1 MTAAPASEE
10 ELHAFLDGEL
20 DAHRSAEV
28 RSYLDSSPAA
38 ALRLAA
44 LRRDAESLRAA
55 LAGIETW
62 PPNPSLDPAILRRRL
77 RTRTWKRAA
86 RAGCL
91 AFAFGLAGLLGW
103 SARGAYVGP
112 PIDPMQDA
120 MDAYRVFATGRTQAV
135 EFVSPRV
142 ALSSWLSNSLGRDV
156 AAPDLSSRGFKLL
169 GGRLLATSEGAAG
182 MVLYEA
188 DTGQRI
194 SFYIR
199 PARHFI
205 SGTKGWH
212 EDGELRARY
221 WYRGGYG
228 FAVVGRA
235 DDARTNAIQRAFPAA
250 TM

>member
-1 MTAAPASEE
+1 MSAAPVSEE
-10 ELHAFLDGEL
+10 ELNAFLDGEL
-20 DAHRSAEV
+20 DACRSAEV
-28 RSYLDSSPAA
+28 RTLLDSSSVAA
-38 ALRLAA
+38 TRLAT
-44 LRRDAESLRAA
+44 LRRNAESLRAA

-62 PPNPSLDPAILRRRL
+62 PPNPSLDPAVIRRSL
-77 RTRTWKRAA
+77 RTRAWKRAA
-86 RAGCL
+86 RAVGL
-91 AFAFGLAGLLGW
+91 ALVVGLAGLLGW

-112 PIDPMQDA
+112 AIDPMRDA

-135 EFVSPRV
+135 ELVRPHVS
-142 ALSSWLSNSLGRDV
+142 LSSWLSTSLGREV

-182 MVLYEA
+182 LILYEA

-199 PARHFI
+199 PARRFI
-205 SGTKGWH
+205 SGTKGWL
-212 EDGELRARY
+212 EDGGLRARY

-235 DDARTNAIQRAFPAA
+235 DDPRTNAIQRGFPAA
-250 TM
+250 M